1 MDKQAWKWIA
11 ANWILVGG
19 GTVLML
25 YFGIFGNLQAKFSDL
40 LFVPRQTSGKIIIVA
55 IDDKSI
61 QKIGRWP
68 WDRKVFAQV
77 LEKLKSAGAIG
88 IDVTFSE
95 TSKDDGIFRQALLN
109 SPQTVLAAEEN
120 QGQKLLPAE
129 SLRPGAE
136 WGIVNLYS
144 DLDNVVR
151 KARLDNSFSSK
162 ILEKYYAGTGQ
173 SNPIPSGNL
182 LINFAGGG
190 GYFPTYSL
198 SDILEGTESPDFSRK
213 IVVIGATAPD
223 LHDEVLTPVS
233 KGRSM
238 AGVEVHAN
246 VLDTVL
252 TGKYLKAESRTGTGM
267 QILILVFAISAAWG
281 LKEIRIGLA
290 LSVAAV
296 IGYLLWSYRSFDQGV
311 IRGGFYVLFSIFA
324 SSLFSLIYRYILL
337 RKQKQ
342 FIQKAFGNYVS
353 KPVMKEII
361 RNPKSLKL
369 GGEKQEM
376 TVLFSDIAG
385 FTALSENLPPEK
397 LAKALN
403 VYLSRMTDVVFEN
416 NGVVDKFIGD
426 AVMAFWGAPISDPD
440 HAYNACKT
448 ALDMQAAI
456 DELKSELKNLGFGN
470 FSVRI
475 GLNSGDVTVG
485 NMGSDSR
492 FDYTVLGDNVNLSSR
507 LEGLNKEYGTKIL
520 IGEGTYELVKDKV
533 SARLIDVVAVKGKK
547 TGVKVYELLSLRA
560 PMKSERGNL
569 IFQTALSTYQRGR
582 FQAAEEMFKNFL
594 KSYPNDGPSKTFILR
609 CRKFI
614 LKKPDNWDGVYRAT
628 SK

>member
-11 ANWILVGG
+11 ANWVLVGG

-25 YFGIFGNLQAKFSDL
+25 YLGIFGNLQVKFSDL
-40 LFVPRQTSGKIIIVA
+40 LFVPRQTSGKIIIAA

-68 WDRKVFAQV
+68 WDRKVFGLV
-77 LEKLKSAGAIG
+77 LEKLKSAEAIG

-95 TSKDDGIFRQALLN
+95 ASKDDGIFRQALLN
-109 SPQTVLAAEEN
+109 YPQTVLAAEDN
-120 QGQKLLPAE
+120 QGQKLLPTE

-136 WGIVNLYS
+136 WGTVNLYS

-151 KARLDNSFSSK
+151 KARLDNSFSAK
-162 ILEKYYAGTGQ
+162 ILEKYYERTGRHD
-173 SNPIPSGNL
+173 PVPSGNL
-182 LINFAGGG
+182 LINFAGGA

-198 SDILEGTESPDFSRK
+198 IDILEGNKAPDLSGK
-213 IVVIGATAPD
+213 IVLIGATAPD

-233 KGRSM
+233 HGKSM

-246 VLDTVL
+246 ILDTVL
-252 TGKYLKAESRTGTGM
+252 TGKYLKQESRIVIGL
-267 QILILVFAISAAWG
+267 QISVLVLIISVVWG
-281 LKEIRIGLA
+281 LRGIKQGLA

-296 IGYLLWSYRSFDQGV
+296 IGYVLSAYRAFDRGI
-311 IRGGFYVLFSIFA
+311 IRGGFYVLFAII
-324 SSLFSLIYRYILL
+324 SSTLFSLIYRYISLI
-337 RKQKQ
+337 KQKQ

-361 RNPKSLKL
+361 GNPKSLKL
-369 GGEKQEM
+369 GGEKREM

-385 FTALSENLPPEK
+385 FTTLSENLPPEK

-426 AVMAFWGAPISDPD
+426 AVMAFWGAPIADPD

-448 ALDMQAAI
+448 ALKMQEAI
-456 DELKSELKNLGFGN
+456 DGLRPELKNFGFEK
-470 FSVRI
+470 FSVRV
-475 GLNSGDVTVG
+475 GLNSGDMTVG
-485 NMGSDSR
+485 NMGSASR

-520 IGEGTYELVKDKV
+520 IGEGTYELVKDRIE
-533 SARLIDVVAVKGKK
+533 ARLVDIVAVKGKK
-547 TGVKVYELLSLRA
+547 TGVKVYELLSQKTGQNNYLA
-560 PMKSERGNL
+560 FE
-569 IFQTALSTYQRGR
+569 QALAVYQKG
-582 FQAAEEMFKNFL
+582 FFKVAEKQFSNFL
-594 KSYPNDGPSKTFILR
+594 KSHPNDGPSKTFILR
-609 CRKFI
+609 CRK
-614 LKKPDNWDGVYRAT
+614 LMLEKPDKWDGIYRAT

>member
-1 MDKQAWKWIA
+1 
-11 ANWILVGG
+11 
-19 GTVLML
+19 ML
-25 YFGIFGNLQAKFSDL
+25 YLGIFGNLQAKFSDL
-40 LFVPRQTSGKIIIVA
+40 LFAPRPTSGKIIIVA

-68 WDRKVFAQV
+68 WDRKVFAEV
-77 LEKLKSAGAIG
+77 LGKLKSAGAIG

-95 TSKDDGIFRQALLN
+95 TSQDDEAFRQALLN
-109 SPQTVLAAEEN
+109 SPQTVLAAEDN
-120 QGQKLLPAE
+120 SGQKLLPAE
-129 SLRPGAE
+129 NLRSASS
-136 WGIVNLYS
+136 WGIVNLFS
-144 DLDNVVR
+144 DPDNLVR
-151 KARLDNSFSSK
+151 RAGLNDSFSAE
-162 ILEKYYAGTGQ
+162 ILKKYYSATGGQ
-173 SNPIPSGNL
+173 GFIPSGNMF
-182 LINFAGGG
+182 INYAGGP

-198 SDILEGTESPDFSRK
+198 IDILEGNKASDLSGK
-213 IVVIGATAPD
+213 IVLIGATAPD

-233 KGRSM
+233 HGKSM

-246 VLDTVL
+246 ILDTVL
-252 TGKYLKAESRTGTGM
+252 TGKYLKQESRIVIGL
-267 QILILVFAISAAWG
+267 QISVLVLIISVVWG
-281 LKEIRIGLA
+281 LRGIKQGLA

-296 IGYLLWSYRSFDQGV
+296 IGYVLSAYRAFDGGI
-311 IRGGFYVLFSIFA
+311 IRGGFYVLFAII
-324 SSLFSLIYRYILL
+324 SSTLFSLIYRYISL

-353 KPVMKEII
+353 KPVMKEIV

-369 GGEKQEM
+369 GGEKREM

-385 FTALSENLPPEK
+385 FTTLSENLPPEK
-397 LAKALN
+397 LSKALN
-403 VYLSRMTDVVFEN
+403 VYLSRMTEVVFKN

-448 ALDMQAAI
+448 ALEMQEEI
-456 DELKSELKNLGFGN
+456 DKLRPELENLGFDN

-475 GLNSGDVTVG
+475 GLNSGDMTVG

-520 IGEGTYELVKDKV
+520 IGEGTYELVKDRIE
-533 SARLIDVVAVKGKK
+533 ARLIDIVAVKGKK
-547 TGVKVYELLSLRA
+547 TGVRVYELQGIGGQVPKPSL
-560 PMKSERGNL
+560 
-569 IFQTALSTYQRGR
+569 FQKALSAYQKGN
-582 FQAAEEMFKNFL
+582 FKSAEEMFKDFL
-594 KSYPNDGPSKTFILR
+594 KLYPGDGPSKTFVLR
-609 CRKFI
+609 CRKFM
-614 LKKPDNWDGVYRAT
+614 LEEPENWDGIYRSV

>member
-1 MDKQAWKWIA
+1 LA
-11 ANWILVGG
+11 GG

-40 LFVPRQTSGKIIIVA
+40 LFAPRPTSGNIIIVA

-68 WDRKVFAQV
+68 WDRKVFAVV
-77 LEKLKSAGAIG
+77 LEKLTSAAAIG

-95 TSKDDGIFRQALLN
+95 TSNDDGIFRQALLKN
-109 SPQTVLAAEEN
+109 PQTVLAAEDN
-120 QGQKLLPAE
+120 AGQKLLPAE
-129 SLRPGAE
+129 SLRSVTS
-136 WGIVNLYS
+136 WGIVNLFS
-144 DLDNVVR
+144 DSDNVVR
-151 KARLDNSFSSK
+151 RARLNDSFSAE
-162 ILEKYYAGTGQ
+162 ILKKYYSATGGREL
-173 SNPIPSGNL
+173 IPTGNIF
-182 LINFAGGG
+182 INYAGGA
-190 GYFPTYSL
+190 GYFPTVSL
-198 SDILEGTESPDFSRK
+198 VDILEGAEQPDFAGK
-213 IVVIGATAPD
+213 IILIGATAPD

-233 KGRSM
+233 HGKSM
-238 AGVEVHAN
+238 AGVEAHAN
-246 VLDTVL
+246 ILDTVL
-252 TGKYLKAESRTGTGM
+252 TGKYLNPERQTVTGI
-267 QILILVFAISAAWG
+267 QILVLVLIISLVWG
-281 LKEIRIGLA
+281 LKGMRAGIA

-296 IGYLLWSYRSFDQGV
+296 IGYLLSAYMAFDRGIV
-311 IRGGFYVLFSIFA
+311 RGGFYVLFAII
-324 SSLFSLIYRYILL
+324 SSTIFSLIYRYISL

-369 GGEKQEM
+369 GGEKRKM

-385 FTALSENLPPEK
+385 FTTLSENLPPEK
-397 LAKALN
+397 LSKALN
-403 VYLSRMTDVVFEN
+403 AYLSRMTEVVFKN

-440 HAYNACKT
+440 HAYNACKA
-448 ALDMQAAI
+448 ALEMQDAI
-456 DELKSELKNLGFGN
+456 DEIRPELENLGFGK

-475 GLNSGDVTVG
+475 GINSGDMTVG

-507 LEGLNKEYGTKIL
+507 LEGLNKEYETKIL
-520 IGEGTYELVKDKV
+520 IGEGTHELVKDKIG
-533 SARLIDVVAVKGKK
+533 SRLIDTVAVKGKK

-560 PMKSERGNL
+560 PMKSGRGNL
-569 IFQTALSTYQRGR
+569 AFEQALSAYQKG
-582 FQAAEEMFKNFL
+582 QFKTAGKLFANFL
-594 KSYPNDGPSKTFILR
+594 KSNPADGPSKTFVNR
-609 CRKFI
+609 CRQFMAE
-614 LKKPDNWDGVYRAT
+614 KPENWDGIYRAT